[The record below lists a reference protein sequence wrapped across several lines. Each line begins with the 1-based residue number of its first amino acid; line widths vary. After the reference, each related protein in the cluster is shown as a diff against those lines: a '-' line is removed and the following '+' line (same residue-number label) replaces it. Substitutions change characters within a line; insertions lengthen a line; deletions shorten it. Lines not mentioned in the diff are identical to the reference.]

1 MVELDTYEYPT
12 TRYGEPFTSDVS
24 ICNVFVCKVF
34 KASGIFGDLV
44 DQVRCSLRIE
54 VLKIS
59 WNFIYYMKL
68 VTFFCDNIFLVQL
81 WRGECQ

>member
-12 TRYGEPFTSDVS
+12 TKYDEPFTSDVS

-44 DQVRCSLRIE
+44 DQVRHRLRTE
-54 VLKIS
+54 VLKIF
-59 WNFIYYMKL
+59 WNFPLKFI
-68 VTFFCDNIFLVQL
+68 T
-81 WRGECQ
+81 